1 MRITVDADIDL
12 EKIVIDY
19 KADVINILECDR
31 CYVLPYSSL
40 VDRYKIEWFKEAM
53 DKYSLEEFEE
63 KFPV

>member
-12 EKIVIDY
+12 EEIVIDY

-40 VDRYKIEWFKEAM
+40 VDRYNI
-53 DKYSLEEFEE
+53 S
-63 KFPV
+63 